1 MCPYD
6 FIITKG
12 LIFIMDRV
20 KKWGLIICIISLIVS
35 AVGCDM
41 VKVDPDKDRKRVI
54 AKVDDTEILKG
65 EFLDIYNQ
73 SKGMYGIT
81 DETEK
86 DPEYE
91 ETVKQLKDIILDQLV
106 TEKLIYNKAAEAGF
120 EVNDQIIEETR
131 EQIMAEL
138 EESFSQDEEV
148 SEEDAKEL
156 VRDQLDE
163 YIEMSGMTEDEFWK
177 MIAEQDQVD
186 KFIEKQ
192 LEDVA
197 ITDEDVTKFYEEQLQ
212 EQKADPDVALGAQ
225 VKLHIPEGY
234 RRVKHILIEL
244 PEDDREEHSKLL
256 ADEKEKE
263 ADEFLKEKL
272 DEIESEAE
280 EILERAKGGED
291 FEKLIGEYNADTG
304 MDIEDGYTI
313 SQETNFV
320 QSFKDAAF
328 SLKAEGDISELVPS
342 EFGYH
347 IIKLYDLPGKDYT
360 LEEKRDLIEKFVEY
374 EQKNQKWA
382 SILEEWEE
390 QAEIKKYEKRL

>member
-1 MCPYD
+1 MCPYE

-12 LIFIMDRV
+12 LIFIMDRI
-20 KKWGLIICIISLIVS
+20 KRWGLIICIISLVVS

-41 VKVDPDKDRKRVI
+41 VKVDPEKDRKRVV

-65 EFLDIYNQ
+65 DFLDIYNQ
-73 SKGMYGIT
+73 YKGMYGIT

-91 ETVKQLKDIILDQLV
+91 ETVKQLKDMILDQLV
-106 TEKLIYNKAAEAGF
+106 TEKLIYNKAVEAGF
-120 EVNDQIIEETR
+120 EVDDQTIEETR

-138 EESFSQDEEV
+138 EESFKQEEEI

-156 VRDQLDE
+156 VRERLDE
-163 YIEMSGMTEDEFWK
+163 YIEMSDMTEDEFWK
-177 MIAEQDQVD
+177 MIAEQEQVE

-192 LEDVA
+192 LEDVEV
-197 ITDEDVTKFYEEQLQ
+197 TDEEIQKFYDEQLQ
-212 EQKADPDVALGAQ
+212 EQKADPDVALSAQ
-225 VKLHIPEGY
+225 IKLHIPEGH

-244 PEDDREEHSKLL
+244 PEEDREEHNKLL
-256 ADEKEKE
+256 SDEKEKE

-272 DEIESEAE
+272 SKIEPEAK
-280 EILERAKGGED
+280 EILERAKSGED

-320 QSFKDAAF
+320 EPFKKAAF
-328 SLKAEGDISELVPS
+328 DLKNEGDISELVPS

-360 LEEKRDLIEKFVEY
+360 LEEKRDLIESFVEY
-374 EQKNQKWA
+374 EQKNQKWT
-382 SILEEWEE
+382 SILEKWEE